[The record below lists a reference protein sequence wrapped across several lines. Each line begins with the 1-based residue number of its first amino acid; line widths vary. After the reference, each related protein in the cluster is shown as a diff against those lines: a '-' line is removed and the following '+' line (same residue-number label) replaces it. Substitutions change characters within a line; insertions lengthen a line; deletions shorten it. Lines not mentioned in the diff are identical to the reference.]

1 MKENFAETE
10 KMKSLIKQ
18 MTFMFEQKKE
28 LINILDKENQTL
40 KKELSLKSDLINRL
54 EGQYDNIKTAQAISL
69 SEDDKNMVKDKINRI
84 VREIDK
90 SIGLLNA

>member
-1 MKENFAETE
+1 MKANFAETE

-18 MTFMFEQKKE
+18 ITFMYEQKKE
-28 LINILDKENQTL
+28 LINILDKENQAL
-40 KKELSLKSDLINRL
+40 KEELNQQSDLIRRL
-54 EGQYDNIKTAQAISL
+54 EGQYDNIKTAKTISL
-69 SEDDKNMVKDKINRI
+69 SEDDKNNVKEKINRI